1 MADVFIS
8 YAKKDRIISERL
20 ANHLKGRGLDVWWD
34 TELLG
39 SDAYP
44 VRILAELDA
53 AKAVIVIWSEE
64 ARQSDWVYSEADFA
78 QKKKKLIQTRVVD
91 LSPDMVPMPFGSSH
105 VEVISD
111 LSKIERALLALGLT
125 LRETGGPGVFHTA
138 PDDAAIEYEQ
148 WTYVKQKDDP
158 CLVREFLNQFPTG
171 RFAIFARDHLASIEW
186 KAVEVSND
194 EAALA
199 RFVAEFNDTLQGQIA
214 AKHLEGVCRERTA
227 RSRREGTVADHE
239 QEPSKAAG
247 SPPEGT
253 AVDHGQEPSKAPGS
267 RLEGAVA
274 DHGQE
279 PSTAAGSPLGGAAAD
294 HAQEPPKAAGSPL
307 EGVVVDHGPEPTN
320 AAGSLFPDGNSLN
333 LQWLF
338 VGAMAL
344 SLLVGFLHW
353 QPRAAPS
360 STTSGDKAEKP
371 AQQPKRVATV
381 STEELMK
388 SGPLAEIV
396 LGEANAPVTIV
407 EYADMTCGA
416 CANFHSIVL
425 PVLKEKHIDTGKVR
439 LVFREFPLNERAA
452 HAFMTARCAGGD
464 QTLQLIAALLSQQ
477 EEWATATTAKEF
489 LPKLFGVAEQVG
501 MSRQVFDACQRNE
514 KLLRDIVA
522 VRDRA
527 HLSFGVDQAP
537 TFFINGTRLVGETI
551 EDFEKA
557 FASFL

>member
-1 MADVFIS
+1 
-8 YAKKDRIISERL
+8 
-20 ANHLKGRGLDVWWD
+20 
-34 TELLG
+34 
-39 SDAYP
+39 
-44 VRILAELDA
+44 
-53 AKAVIVIWSEE
+53 
-64 ARQSDWVYSEADFA
+64 
-78 QKKKKLIQTRVVD
+78 
-91 LSPDMVPMPFGSSH
+91 MVPMPFGSSH
-105 VEVISD
+105 VEVVSD

-125 LRETGGPGVFHTA
+125 LRETGGPGVLHAA

-148 WTYVKQKDDP
+148 WTYVKQNDDP
-158 CLVREFLNQFPTG
+158 RLVREFLNHFPTG

-186 KAVEVSND
+186 KVVEVSSD

-214 AKHLEGVCRERTA
+214 AKQLEGMSRTRTA
-227 RSRREGTVADHE
+227 GSRREGAVADHGL
-239 QEPSKAAG
+239 EPSKADG

-279 PSTAAGSPLGGAAAD
+279 PSKAAGSPLGRAAD
-294 HAQEPPKAAGSPL
+294 HPQEPPKAAGSPL
-307 EGVVVDHGPEPTN
+307 ARAAADHGQEPANVAGSPLEGAVVDHGPEPAN
-320 AAGSLFPDGNSLN
+320 AAGSPFPDGNSLN

-338 VGAMAL
+338 VGAVAL

-396 LGEANAPVTIV
+396 FGEANAPVTIV

-464 QTLQLIAALLSQQ
+464 QTLHLIAALLSQQ

-489 LPKLFGVAEQVG
+489 LPKLFGVAQQVG

-527 HLSFGVDQAP
+527 HQSFGVDQAP
-537 TFFINGTRLVGETI
+537 TFFINGTRLVGGTI

-557 FASFL
+557 FAPFL